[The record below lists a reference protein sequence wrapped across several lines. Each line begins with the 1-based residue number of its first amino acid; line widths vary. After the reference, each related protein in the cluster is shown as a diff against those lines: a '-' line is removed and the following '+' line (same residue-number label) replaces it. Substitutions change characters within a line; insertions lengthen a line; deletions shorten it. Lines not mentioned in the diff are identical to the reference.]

1 MINLK
6 NFPLKLGC
14 IIISIFILSPRLS
27 DSADSA
33 SGFPWTFLLL
43 GVTIV
48 LVLMTY
54 SLYSENR
61 KLKSELIR
69 YADIIKKQATER
81 KIRDSMSQQKNATL
95 VQTQPDKLDK
105 ISEIRKEQMKKR
117 FWDKL
122 EKSFEPEVEQELE
135 KLIAEKK
142 RLDEM
147 IELTKSKYHRREI
160 DESGFKNIITEYQ
173 KQLIDI
179 ESRIKKFEENQN
191 G

>member
-1 MINLK
+1 
-6 NFPLKLGC
+6 
-14 IIISIFILSPRLS
+14 
-27 DSADSA
+27 
-33 SGFPWTFLLL
+33 
-43 GVTIV
+43 
-48 LVLMTY
+48 
-54 SLYSENR
+54 
-61 KLKSELIR
+61 
-69 YADIIKKQATER
+69 
-81 KIRDSMSQQKNATL
+81 
-95 VQTQPDKLDK
+95 
-105 ISEIRKEQMKKR
+105 MKKR